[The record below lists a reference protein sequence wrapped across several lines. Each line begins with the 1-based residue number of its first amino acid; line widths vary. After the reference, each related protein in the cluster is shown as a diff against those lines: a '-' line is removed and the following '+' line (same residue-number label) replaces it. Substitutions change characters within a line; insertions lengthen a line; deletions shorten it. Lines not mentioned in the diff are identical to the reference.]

1 MLTLWFVLGS
11 MSLLNGE
18 RDKVSWKKYYLIIL
32 INLFFGHTCGIWKLW
47 RQWLDLTQSWDLHH
61 RCSNARSWTSW
72 AGDGTGTSTE
82 TSRIINPCAAAGTPC
97 RVLFDLYAEN
107 LSVMKV
113 LRKSD
118 IFNIAGDFPR
128 ESQPNVLQIC
138 YSPSRAT
145 RTFLLIN
152 SEFSQ

>member
-1 MLTLWFVLGS
+1 M
-11 MSLLNGE
+11 
-18 RDKVSWKKYYLIIL
+18 
-32 INLFFGHTCGIWKLW
+32 
-47 RQWLDLTQSWDLHH
+47 
-61 RCSNARSWTSW
+61 
-72 AGDGTGTSTE
+72 
-82 TSRIINPCAAAGTPC
+82 
-97 RVLFDLYAEN
+97 LFDLYAEN